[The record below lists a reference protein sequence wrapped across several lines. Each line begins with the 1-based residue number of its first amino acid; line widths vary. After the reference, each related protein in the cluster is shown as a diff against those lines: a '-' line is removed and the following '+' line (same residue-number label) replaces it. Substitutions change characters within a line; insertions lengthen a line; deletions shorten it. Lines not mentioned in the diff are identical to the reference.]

1 MVNSTFRKKLS
12 MATAGAAFIT
22 LGAMGVAQAQ
32 VTISENGDAGQTL
45 DTAQQIPSGAAT
57 LNSIVGTISSP
68 EEADLFSFFIQDPAA
83 FSATTVGGV
92 PNNSLVDTQLFLF
105 NSDGNGVYANDDAL
119 EGSFAS
125 TLPAGNQFSP
135 TQPGVYFLGI
145 SAYDNDPVSAGG
157 EIFPEGEP
165 DPFTGFRTVV
175 VGPTGPGGGS
185 PLTNFDGNGDEIGS
199 YEISLT
205 GVNAVPE
212 PSSVLG
218 FLTIGVFGAGAM
230 VKRRWKKCKN

>member
-1 MVNSTFRKKLS
+1 MVNLTFIKKLS

-22 LGAMGVAQAQ
+22 LGAMGAAQAQ
-32 VTISENGDAGQTL
+32 VTIAENGDAGQTL

-68 EEADLFSFFIQDPAA
+68 DEADLYSFFIQDPAA

-92 PNNSLVDTQLFLF
+92 PANSALDPQLFLF
-105 NSDGNGVYANDDAL
+105 DANGFGVEANDDVSSATL
-119 EGSFAS
+119 DS

-135 TQPGVYFLGI
+135 TQPGVFFLGI
-145 SAYDNDPVSAGG
+145 SDFDNDPLSAGG
-157 EIFPEGEP
+157 EIF
-165 DPFTGFRTVV
+165 DDTIDQV

-185 PLTNFDGNGDEIGS
+185 PLINFDGNGDRVDTGS

-205 GVNAVPE
+205 GANAVNAVPE